1 MPTFTLTRRPPAS
14 AVDYPAAEIVFGADG
29 AGADSGELAAIRSEF
44 ASAGVTDLLV
54 LCGGWADR
62 DSDLRSLYDALAGT
76 MLHAARR
83 EPAFAAHTYGVL
95 RIIWPVRRWPELA
108 ARPDLPLL
116 TPDERAHREIASL
129 EMEVTS
135 LRGSFSGRQAD
146 RHLLKVWQLIS
157 TAAESV
163 PAQVSLVEH
172 VRELVR
178 GTDEM
183 NPDPKPAEYASR
195 RFLTMHPIRLLE
207 AITAPAEDSR
217 NGGPARSG
225 RDDDNVDEGAD
236 PLLYAP
242 AKCDVYQGV
251 RNLLRYA
258 VASEMRSRAE
268 TVGRQG
274 LRESLLTLSRGLP
287 QTRLHLIGH
296 SYGARA
302 LLTAV
307 DAPPDSG
314 KLIRPKSI
322 SLLQATL
329 PEDAL
334 SPATEESPQG
344 IFHSVLA
351 EGKAGG
357 PILVSYSK
365 SDETA
370 GIPYALACRIAEQ
383 SQALVEDNSNPV
395 RSMAECGATGMDS
408 VKVSL
413 AGRTLP
419 RWRRGMVANLDGA
432 EVIEGHLDVCKLPLA
447 QAILSAATTTT

>member
-1 MPTFTLTRRPPAS
+1 MTTFTLTRQPPPS
-14 AVDYPAAEIVFGADG
+14 AVEYPAAELIFGADG
-29 AGADSGELAAIRSEF
+29 TGADVGELAAIRSEF

-54 LCGGWADR
+54 LCGGCADR
-62 DSDLRSLYDALAGT
+62 DSDLRTLYDGLAGT
-76 MLHAARR
+76 VLNAARR
-83 EPAFAAHTYGVL
+83 DPAFAAHTYGIL
-95 RIIWPVRRWPELA
+95 RIIWPVRRWPDLA
-108 ARPDLPLL
+108 VRPGLQVL

-129 EMEVTS
+129 EMEVTA

-207 AITAPAEDSR
+207 AITDPAEDTAIGSHTR
-217 NGGPARSG
+217 IVAGDQDG
-225 RDDDNVDEGAD
+225 DEGAD
-236 PLLYAP
+236 GPPYEP
-242 AKCDVYQGV
+242 AKCDLYEGV

-268 TVGRQG
+268 TLGRQG

-287 QTRLHLIGH
+287 QTRLHLVGH

-307 DAPPDSG
+307 DAPTDSG

-322 SLLQATL
+322 SLLQPAL
-329 PEDAL
+329 PEDAFV
-334 SPATEESPQG
+334 PATEDSAEG

-351 EGKAGG
+351 EGKVGG
-357 PILVSYSK
+357 PILVSHSK

-370 GIPYALACRIAEQ
+370 GIPYAIACRIAEQ
-383 SQALVEDNSNPV
+383 SQPLTEDYQNPV
-395 RSMAECGATGMDS
+395 RAMAEWGATG
-408 VKVSL
+408 VEGVTVSL
-413 AGRTLP
+413 AGRSMP
-419 RWRRGMVANLDGA
+419 RWRRGMLANLDGA
-432 EVIEGHLDVCKLPLA
+432 GVIESHLDVCKLPVA

>member
-1 MPTFTLTRRPPAS
+1 MPTFTLTRRPPPS
-14 AVDYPAAEIVFGADG
+14 AVEYPAAELIFGVDG
-29 AGADSGELAAIRSEF
+29 AAPDPGELAAIRAEF
-44 ASAGVTDLLV
+44 AAAGVTDLLV

-62 DSDLRSLYDALAGT
+62 DNDLRSLYDSLAGA
-76 MLHAARR
+76 MLNAARR
-83 EPAFAAHTYGVL
+83 EPAFSAHTYGIL
-95 RIIWPVRRWPELA
+95 RIVWPVRRWP
-108 ARPDLPLL
+108 DLVAHPGLQVL

-207 AITAPAEDSR
+207 AITDPVDDAVGSHVRIIHDDEDGDEVPDGAPYE
-217 NGGPARSG
+217 
-225 RDDDNVDEGAD
+225 
-236 PLLYAP
+236 P
-242 AKCDVYQGV
+242 AKGDLYQGV

-268 TVGRQG
+268 TLGRLG

-322 SLLQATL
+322 SLLQAAL
-329 PEDAL
+329 PEDAFVA
-334 SPATEESPQG
+334 ATEDSAEG

-357 PILVSYSK
+357 PILVSHSK

-370 GIPYALACRIAEQ
+370 GIPYAIACRIAEQ
-383 SQALVEDNSNPV
+383 SQPLTEDYPNPV
-395 RSMAECGATGMDS
+395 RAMAECGATGMDA
-408 VKVSL
+408 VTVPL
-413 AGRTLP
+413 AGRTMP
-419 RWRRGMVANLDGA
+419 RWRRGMVANLDGSG
-432 EVIEGHLDVCKLPLA
+432 VIGGHLDVCKLQVA

>member
-1 MPTFTLTRRPPAS
+1 MSGCVPKGNVRVEMPTFTLTRQPSPS
-14 AVDYPAAEIVFGADG
+14 ALEYPAAELIFGEEGSAAD
-29 AGADSGELAAIRSEF
+29 AGELAAIRAEF
-44 ASAGVTDLLV
+44 AAAGVTDLLV

-76 MLHAARR
+76 IMNAARR
-83 EPAFAAHTYGVL
+83 EPAFAAHTYGIL
-95 RIIWPVRRWPELA
+95 RIVWPVRRWPDLA
-108 ARPDLPLL
+108 ARPGLQTL
-116 TPDERAHREIASL
+116 TADERVHREIASL

-157 TAAESV
+157 TASESV

-183 NPDPKPAEYASR
+183 NPDPKPNEYATR

-207 AITAPAEDSR
+207 AMTDS
-217 NGGPARSG
+217 
-225 RDDDNVDEGAD
+225 D
-236 PLLYAP
+236 LF
-242 AKCDVYQGV
+242 QGV

-258 VASEMRSRAE
+258 VASEMRARAE
-268 TVGRQG
+268 ALGRHG
-274 LRESLLTLSRGLP
+274 VRESLLTLSRGLP

-296 SYGARA
+296 SYGARG

-314 KLIRPKSI
+314 KLIRPKSM
-322 SLLQATL
+322 SLLQAAL
-329 PEDAL
+329 PEDAFA
-334 SPATEESPQG
+334 PATEESPEG

-357 PILVSYSK
+357 PILVSHSK

-370 GIPYALACRIAEQ
+370 GIPYAIACRIAEQ
-383 SQALVEDNSNPV
+383 SQTLKDDDSNPV
-395 RSMAECGATGMDS
+395 RAMAECGATGIDA
-408 VKVSL
+408 VAVPL
-413 AGRTLP
+413 ASRSMP
-419 RWRRGMVANLDGA
+419 RWRRGMVANLDGSA
-432 EVIEGHLDVCKLPLA
+432 LIGSHSDVCKAQLA